1 MRLLYMT
8 QSLCQAQA
16 SDDQHEDEAAEDN
29 ARQSGVG
36 PSLSKNSEE
45 RQTTYQSTFTKRG
58 GVIFHLWEA
67 IKFN

>member
-1 MRLLYMT
+1 MRLYYMT
-8 QSLCQAQA
+8 QSLCYVQA

-29 ARQSGVG
+29 TRQSGVG
-36 PSLSKNSEE
+36 PSLSKNSEQ
-45 RQTTYQSTFTKRG
+45 RLTYQSTFTKRG